1 MDNHKDLQAAAG
13 ECSSH
18 KLLLMA
24 AGELPPEGF
33 AAIESHLA
41 DCPACRDE
49 LRMLRASLGDLEQL
63 NSPPMSDQATARIR
77 LVARQALW
85 PRRQMHV
92 RRAAQRLTR
101 RLTYAAAAVLAV
113 ALVWSVFITPT
124 SEVPATGPVPSTP
137 NVAANVDANVDAADP
152 GRAVYLAN
160 QTDRSLF
167 ETSVIGEVLVEGY
180 EGDEWSEATRV
191 VLARLDQDTLINEL
205 MTLEM
210 ELQWM
215 EQVE

>member
-1 MDNHKDLQAAAG
+1 MDNHKDLQAAVD

-24 AGELPPEGF
+24 AGELPPGEL
-33 AAIESHLA
+33 AAVESHLA
-41 DCPACRDE
+41 GCPACRDE
-49 LRMLRASLGDLEQL
+49 LQMLRTTLGDLGQL
-63 NSPPMSDQATARIR
+63 NSPPMSDQAAARIR

-85 PRRQMHV
+85 SRRQMHV

-113 ALVWSVFITPT
+113 ALVWGAFITPT
-124 SEVPATGPVPSTP
+124 NKIPATGPVPSTP
-137 NVAANVDANVDAADP
+137 NVAAADS

-160 QTDRSLF
+160 QTDQSLL
-167 ETSVIGEVLVEGY
+167 ETSVIGELLVEGY
-180 EGDEWSEATRV
+180 EKDEWSEATRV
-191 VLARLDQDTLINEL
+191 VLARLDQDALINEL